1 MLDAIKNL
9 PSDYFD
15 NFTFEITGPGHKDYV
30 KKISNII
37 TNFDPNGNKVVL
49 KNPVDRDKKIE
60 YLYSCDV
67 FILPSY
73 EEGDSIA
80 LKEALACSLP
90 VIISRQC
97 RMNIVKE
104 YNAGLVIETDVKSIT
119 STLTNIKSFDI
130 IKMGE
135 NARKLIEQKYDNTY
149 CSSRLLKIYEDVYT
163 GSYESQDWI

>member
-1 MLDAIKNL
+1 MLNAIENL

-15 NFTFEITGPGHKDYV
+15 NFTFEITGPGHKEYV
-30 KKISNII
+30 EKISQII
-37 TNFDPNGNKVVL
+37 KSFDLSGNKVVL

-60 YLYSCDV
+60 YLNSSDL

-97 RMNIVKE
+97 RMNIVTE
-104 YNAGLVIETDVKSIT
+104 YNAGLVIETNVKSIT
-119 STLTNIKSFDI
+119 SALIKLKSLDVN
-130 IKMGE
+130 KMGE

-163 GSYESQDWI
+163 GSYESEDWI